1 MLLKMIPTGLGM
13 STRTTFG
20 DDQTETTHWLSF
32 TLQVAGHDSLKLE
45 TGEVLENP
53 AYASIRGN
61 KPNEI
66 SANLTVHP
74 ASDKRGPS
82 LNAMTY
88 FEAMEGDDY
97 SFPSSII
104 FEVFIPASDY
114 SLLLNNIR
122 GGIKP
127 SSITVRLRHNFLD
140 KASPITIGPAPDG
153 SMMIWH
159 NAIQQNRNVHI
170 ESIELYYQLNGADD
184 HHNRS

>member
-122 GGIKP
+122 GGISLP
-127 SSITVRLRHNFLD
+127 
-140 KASPITIGPAPDG
+140 
-153 SMMIWH
+153 
-159 NAIQQNRNVHI
+159 
-170 ESIELYYQLNGADD
+170 
-184 HHNRS
+184 RSQFDCGTTF

>member
-97 SFPSSII
+97 SFPSDRRIAILHATEPWNSIKS
-104 FEVFIPASDY
+104 A
-114 SLLLNNIR
+114 
-122 GGIKP
+122 
-127 SSITVRLRHNFLD
+127 T
-140 KASPITIGPAPDG
+140 
-153 SMMIWH
+153 
-159 NAIQQNRNVHI
+159 
-170 ESIELYYQLNGADD
+170 
-184 HHNRS
+184 NRSCSRSGKFRR